1 MNLKSISEKIKTERQ
16 LKAISG
22 VSYEQFV
29 ALLPIFDKNIRD
41 AIEES
46 YKNKDRKQG
55 SGKKGDI
62 ETSSEK
68 LLLILHYLK
77 CYSTFDHLGFSFGIS
92 GASASQYVYKL
103 FPVLMKTLNYFG
115 VLPHSSF
122 KTPEEMKAAF
132 QGFDTLLIDA
142 TERSIQR
149 PQAIEI
155 QKESCSGKKNS
166 VPINIPS
173 LPH

>member
-1 MNLKSISEKIKTERQ
+1 MDLKSISKKIKTERQ

-22 VSYEQFV
+22 VSYEQFFT
-29 ALLPIFDKNIRD
+29 LLPVFDKNIHE
-41 AIEES
+41 AIEEI

-103 FPVLMKTLNYFG
+103 FPILMKTLNHFG
-115 VLPHSSF
+115 VLPHISF
-122 KTPEEMKAAF
+122 KTPEEMKTAF

-142 TERSIQR
+142 TERAIQR
-149 PQAIEI
+149 PQDTEI

-166 VPINIPS
+166 VLTNIPS
-173 LPH
+173 LRH